1 MTAET
6 KLLAKVI
13 QHASNGSKWLIS
25 TDSLEEI
32 KDVLKDFIQITRL
45 NWIIELTEVNRADI
59 ASIVEK
65 TDLATGAIHMTIES
79 NEHVVLFRSYD
90 IMCTICMDKD
100 FAASLDDND
109 LLIKLDVL
117 ID

>member
-13 QHASNGSKWLIS
+13 RHTSNGSKWLIS
-25 TDSLEEI
+25 TDSNEEI
-32 KDVLKDFIQITRL
+32 KHVLKEFIQITRL
-45 NWIIELTEVNRADI
+45 DWIVELTEINRIDI
-59 ASIVEK
+59 ASIIEK
-65 TDLATGAIHMTIES
+65 TDLAMGAIHMTIES
-79 NEHVVLFRSYD
+79 KEHVVLFRSYD

-100 FAASLDDND
+100 FANSLNDND